1 VVKFINKIFHKEMTV
16 LSATMVIA
24 GASLVS
30 RLLGVLRNRIFASMF
45 GAGDEL
51 DAYFAAFRIPDF
63 LLNLLILGAF
73 SAAFIPVFT
82 GLISRR
88 KKKHAFLVANS
99 VLNLIL
105 TVMVVV
111 CVIAAIFAPFLM
123 FLIAPGF
130 NPEKMELTV
139 ALTRIMLLSPIL
151 FGISTVISGIL
162 NSYRRF
168 FAYAI
173 APVMYNLGI
182 IVGTLVFVPRIGI
195 YGLAVGVLIGAFLHV
210 LIQVPAVLGTGFR
223 YRPKLELKNY
233 YLWKIGKLMI
243 PRAAGLAV
251 TQVNLVVITVIAST
265 LMAGS
270 VAIFNLA
277 NDLQNLP
284 IGLFG
289 ISFAIAIFP
298 TLARNASLKKFGEFV
313 KNFSYT
319 FRQIVFLIVP
329 AAVGLFLLRAQV
341 VRLVLG
347 TGKFDWEDTYYTA
360 ATLGL
365 FCLGLVGQ
373 ALVPLTVRAFYALQD
388 TKTPVFISVFAV
400 ALNIGLSLL
409 FVNLMGVVG
418 LALAFSIS
426 SLFNLSLLYLML
438 HRRMKRLDDKAILIT
453 FLKSLTASVMMGL
466 VIYGA
471 LYLVAS
477 VVDMQKAWGI
487 LTQASIAGLAGFGVY
502 VVIAWIWKCE
512 EISAVKKFLK
522 RIGGVKI

>member
-1 VVKFINKIFHKEMTV
+1 M
-16 LSATMVIA
+16 LSATVVIA

-105 TVMVVV
+105 TVMVVI

-130 NPEKMELTV
+130 NPEKMELAV

-162 NSYRRF
+162 NSYRKF

-182 IVGTLVFVPRIGI
+182 IAGTLVFVPRIGV

-233 YLWKIGKLMI
+233 YLWKVGKLMI

-284 IGLFG
+284 VSLFG

-298 TLARNASLKKFGEFV
+298 TLAHNASLKKFGEFV
-313 KNFSYT
+313 KNFSHT

-365 FCLGLVGQ
+365 FCVGLIGQ
-373 ALVPLTVRAFYALQD
+373 ALVPLTARAFYALQD
-388 TKTPVFISVFAV
+388 TKTPVFISILAV
-400 ALNIGLSLL
+400 ILNISLCLL

-426 SLFNLSLLYLML
+426 SLFNLGLLYLML
-438 HRRMKRLDDKAILIT
+438 HRRVKRLDDKAILIT
-453 FLKSLTASVMMGL
+453 FLKSFTASVVMGL
-466 VIYGA
+466 VIYGM
-471 LYLVAS
+471 LYLVAEI
-477 VVDMQKAWGI
+477 VNMQMAWGI
-487 LTQASIAGLAGFGVY
+487 LVQASAAALAGFGVY
-502 VVIAWIWKCE
+502 MMIVWVWGCE
-512 EISAVKKFLK
+512 EISAVKRFLK

>member
-1 VVKFINKIFHKEMTV
+1 
-16 LSATMVIA
+16 
-24 GASLVS
+24 
-30 RLLGVLRNRIFASMF
+30 
-45 GAGDEL
+45 
-51 DAYFAAFRIPDF
+51 
-63 LLNLLILGAF
+63 
-73 SAAFIPVFT
+73 
-82 GLISRR
+82 
-88 KKKHAFLVANS
+88 
-99 VLNLIL
+99 
-105 TVMVVV
+105 
-111 CVIAAIFAPFLM
+111 
-123 FLIAPGF
+123 
-130 NPEKMELTV
+130 
-139 ALTRIMLLSPIL
+139 
-151 FGISTVISGIL
+151 
-162 NSYRRF
+162 
-168 FAYAI
+168 
-173 APVMYNLGI
+173 
-182 IVGTLVFVPRIGI
+182 
-195 YGLAVGVLIGAFLHV
+195 
-210 LIQVPAVLGTGFR
+210 VPAVLGTGFR
-223 YRPKLELKNY
+223 YRPKLKLKNY

-284 IGLFG
+284 VGLFG

-365 FCLGLVGQ
+365 FCLGLIGQ

-466 VIYGA
+466 VIYGV
-471 LYLVAS
+471 LHLVAS
-477 VVDMQKAWGI
+477 VVDMQKVWGI

>member
-1 VVKFINKIFHKEMTV
+1 V
-16 LSATMVIA
+16 LSATVVIA

-105 TVMVVV
+105 TVMVVI

-130 NPEKMELTV
+130 NPEKMELAV

-162 NSYRRF
+162 NSYRKF

-182 IVGTLVFVPRIGI
+182 IAGTLVFVPRIGV

-233 YLWKIGKLMI
+233 YLWKVGKLMI

-284 IGLFG
+284 VSLFG

-298 TLARNASLKKFGEFV
+298 TLAHNASLKKFGEFV
-313 KNFSYT
+313 KNFSHT

-365 FCLGLVGQ
+365 FCVGLIGQ
-373 ALVPLTVRAFYALQD
+373 ALVPLTARAFYALQD
-388 TKTPVFISVFAV
+388 TKTPVFISILAV
-400 ALNIGLSLL
+400 ILNISLCLL

-426 SLFNLSLLYLML
+426 SLFNLGLLYLML
-438 HRRMKRLDDKAILIT
+438 HRRVKRLDDKAILIT
-453 FLKSLTASVMMGL
+453 FLKSFTASVVMGL
-466 VIYGA
+466 VIYGM
-471 LYLVAS
+471 LYLVAEI
-477 VVDMQKAWGI
+477 VNMQMAWGI
-487 LTQASIAGLAGFGVY
+487 LVQASAAALAGFGVY
-502 VVIAWIWKCE
+502 MMIVWVWGCE
-512 EISAVKKFLK
+512 EISAVKRFLK